1 VNDVDGVVRTEALRK
16 HIVDACALKHCTH
29 WAAGDNTGTR
39 RGWSQKDNACCCF
52 TLHWV
57 RDGCLNPRNLEE
69 VLLSL
74 FNALGDRGWNF
85 FSLAV
90 TNAYGAFAIA
100 NHNKC
105 GEAEATAALDDLG
118 NAVDGDNTLYE
129 WGLFNWRL
137 AVFATATTLAAG
149 TFSAATLL
157 PCCCSS
163 HCGLPFRRSD

>member
-1 VNDVDGVVRTEALRK
+1 LD
-16 HIVDACALKHCTH
+16 
-29 WAAGDNTGTR
+29 
-39 RGWSQKDNACCCF
+39 
-52 TLHWV
+52 
-57 RDGCLNPRNLEE
+57 PRNLEE
-69 VLLSL
+69 ILL
-74 FNALGDRGWNF
+74 RF
-85 FSLAV
+85 FDTLSNCLWDFFCFSV
-90 TNAYGAFAIA
+90 TNANGAFAIA